1 MSDSDDIQNIHKR
14 YSFTLIN
21 PASFYVSLIFSVVTA
36 AIISTLAILNYLQ
49 YGEILFTIPIVIAVL
64 LVTQYTDS
72 RFTKH
77 KEYSKS
83 LHMSLFG
90 NVLWLITVV
99 GGIVGAFIVSKEL
112 SLFYVAV
119 GMYIFSSFRIG
130 IMTTTLGVSLKKSCV
145 LCFIQ
150 PLAMFFVMVPM
161 DMWSILYDVQSLAF
175 GIVFLAVACF
185 WSYLTN
191 RSGLP
196 AVSYT
201 HLTLPTS
208 DLV

>member
-1 MSDSDDIQNIHKR
+1 MSDSDDIQSIHKR

-21 PASFYVSLIFSVVTA
+21 AAAFYVSLIFSVVTA

-99 GGIVGAFIVSKEL
+99 GGIVGAFIVSK
-112 SLFYVAV
+112 
-119 GMYIFSSFRIG
+119 
-130 IMTTTLGVSLKKSCV
+130 
-145 LCFIQ
+145 
-150 PLAMFFVMVPM
+150 
-161 DMWSILYDVQSLAF
+161 
-175 GIVFLAVACF
+175 
-185 WSYLTN
+185 
-191 RSGLP
+191 
-196 AVSYT
+196 
-201 HLTLPTS
+201 
-208 DLV
+208 